1 MFVGS
6 LDYTLF
12 RSLNNLAGRSA
23 WLDHAGAFLSNYSP
37 YIVVALLVVLWF
49 WGKREQRTRN
59 RQSLIHAAIALL
71 LGLLVAQLIGM
82 VWYRPRPF
90 LTHHVHLL
98 VAKAFDTSF
107 PSVHATSMFA
117 IAVSVLLYN
126 RKWGIGL
133 LILAVAISLDRVFV
147 GLHYPGDITAGALIG
162 TGLAL
167 ALVPIRRW
175 LERFTAV
182 VQVAWSWLH
191 LP

>member
-1 MFVGS
+1 MLLGS

-12 RSLNNLAGRSA
+12 RSVNDLAQRAA

-37 YIVVALLVVLWF
+37 YIVVGLLVVLWF
-49 WGKREQRTRN
+49 WGRREQRWRN

-71 LGLLVAQLIGM
+71 LGLLVTQLIGM

-98 VAKAFDTSF
+98 VAKTFDTSF

-117 IAVSVLLYN
+117 IAVSVLLYS

-147 GLHYPGDITAGALIG
+147 GLHYPGDVMAGALIG
-162 TGLAL
+162 TALAL
-167 ALVPIRRW
+167 ALVPAKRW
-175 LERFTAV
+175 LKRFTAL
-182 VQVAWSWLH
+182 VQIAWS
-191 LP
+191 